1 MDPFLTWD
9 DGTEVVDS
17 ERLDPSA
24 IRDIFDIQNLFEIMR
39 LSMAKSTLSKGK
51 YSIYKIFLKSCYKNT
66 RKTRMVLKRFCIS
79 NKQAKSE
86 PPKH

>member
-1 MDPFLTWD
+1 MSDHLFAFSWKRQKDSGADIEIIIRMDPCLTWD

-24 IRDIFDIQNLFEIMR
+24 IRDIFDIQNLFEMMR

-51 YSIYKIFLKSCYKNT
+51 YSIYKIFL
-66 RKTRMVLKRFCIS
+66 
-79 NKQAKSE
+79 
-86 PPKH
+86 